1 MDSIM
6 TTSVIITTT
15 ITGSNLVVNASLS
28 DPADIPRDVFIYDN
42 TGTAELGQYYGVSN
56 FQDYARLQSWT
67 GTPIPVFGNKY
78 VKHTEANIVL
88 PLTVTKES
96 ISAKLKRDLT
106 QFKLEYLASGT
117 STEVSVI

>member
-1 MDSIM
+1 M